1 MMPLTSR
8 TGTGH
13 RKALTTARAK
23 HHAVADMS
31 TSYTPER
38 VSLAEALIA
47 GGETRSLELG
57 QGVLGRTPEVFRQQ
71 FGDKPA
77 LPVADT
83 NTFAAAGQAVVEAF
97 RRAGQPCREPF
108 VFTDPKLYAEHEYV
122 AALEAAL
129 QGHDA
134 IPVAVG
140 SGTINDLTKL
150 AAHRTGRRY
159 LAVATAAS
167 MDGYTAFGAS
177 ITYQGSKQTF
187 SCPAPLAVV
196 ADLDVICAAPEG
208 MNASGYAD
216 LLAKTAA
223 GADWLVADALGVEAI
238 DRKAW
243 NIVQGGLREAVADP
257 AGVRSGSREATRRLT
272 EGLMLSGLSMQWT
285 KTSRPAS
292 GAEHQFSHLWDM
304 QHHVHKGQT
313 PAHGFK
319 VGIGTLAVTAL
330 YEYLLGKK
338 LEETEVEDCSARW
351 PNNAAR
357 EASVRALFSQADLTR
372 VALQES
378 QAKWIEAA
386 DLRRQLDPAADG
398 LAGAERTPRPTA
410 YSLAGT
416 QGHAARSGGPGR
428 AGGDWDFAREAA
440 RELLAVLLS
449 ATPVHGAGPGGALR
463 PAGARPGT
471 PVWPRRTVAGCQVLT
486 SARLGLPRC
495 YSGGTPEEPR

>member
-1 MMPLTSR
+1 M
-8 TGTGH
+8 G
-13 RKALTTARAK
+13 
-23 HHAVADMS
+23 

-38 VSLAEALIA
+38 VSLADALLA

-77 LPVADT
+77 LLVADT
-83 NTFAAAGQAVVEAF
+83 NTFAVAGQAVLEAF
-97 RRAGQPCREPF
+97 RCAGQRCREPF
-108 VFTDPKLYAEHEYV
+108 VFTDPKLYAEHKYV
-122 AALEAAL
+122 VALEAAL
-129 QGHDA
+129 QEHEA
-134 IPVAVG
+134 ISVAVG

-150 AAHRTGRRY
+150 ASHRTGRRY
-159 LAVATAAS
+159 LAVGTAAS

-243 NIVQGGLREAVADP
+243 NIVQGGLREAVSDP
-257 AGVRSGSREATRRLT
+257 SGVRSGNPEATRRLT
-272 EGLMLSGLSMQWT
+272 EGLMLCGFAMQWT

-304 QHHVHKGQT
+304 QHHVHNGQT

-330 YEYLLGKK
+330 YEYLLNQR
-338 LEETEVEDCSARW
+338 LEDTDVEGCCARW
-351 PNNAAR
+351 SDSAAR
-357 EASVRALFSQADLTR
+357 EASVRGLFDQADVLR

-378 QAKWIEAA
+378 QAKWVEAA
-386 DLRRQLDPAADG
+386 DLRRQLG
-398 LAGAERTPRPTA
+398 LLRRVWPGLKERLVQQLVPLPELKGMLRAAGAPVEPEEIGISRERLRESYRQSYYLRRRFTA
-410 YSLAGT
+410 LDL
-416 QGHAARSGGPGR
+416 AARCG
-428 AGGDWDFAREAA
+428 
-440 RELLAVLLS
+440 LLEPALAHLFG
-449 ATPVHGAGPGGALR
+449 TAGPW
-463 PAGARPGT
+463 
-471 PVWPRRTVAGCQVLT
+471 PVAQ
-486 SARLGLPRC
+486 S
-495 YSGGTPEEPR
+495 

>member
-1 MMPLTSR
+1 M
-8 TGTGH
+8 G
-13 RKALTTARAK
+13 
-23 HHAVADMS
+23 
-31 TSYTPER
+31 TSYTPEK
-38 VSLAEALIA
+38 VPLAEALIA

-57 QGVLGRTPEVFRQQ
+57 QGVLGRTPEVFRQH

-83 NTFAAAGQAVVEAF
+83 NTFAVAGQAVVEAF

-108 VFTDPKLYAEHEYV
+108 VFTDPQLYAEHKYV

-129 QGHDA
+129 QENDA

-150 AAHRTGRRY
+150 AAHRAGRRY
-159 LAVATAAS
+159 LTVGTAAS

-330 YEYLLGKK
+330 YEYLLGQK
-338 LEETEVEDCSARW
+338 LEDPDVEDCCARW
-351 PNNAAR
+351 PDDAAR

-378 QAKWIEAA
+378 QAKWVEAA
-386 DLRRQLDPAADG
+386 GLRRQLTLLRTVWPVLKARLIQQLIPFQELKAM
-398 LAGAERTPRPTA
+398 LHTAGAPVEPEEIGISRARLRESFWQAYYLRRRFTA
-410 YSLAGT
+410 LDL
-416 QGHAARSGGPGR
+416 AARCG
-428 AGGDWDFAREAA
+428 
-440 RELLAVLLS
+440 
-449 ATPVHGAGPGGALR
+449 
-463 PAGARPGT
+463 
-471 PVWPRRTVAGCQVLT
+471 
-486 SARLGLPRC
+486 
-495 YSGGTPEEPR
+495 

>member
-1 MMPLTSR
+1 M
-8 TGTGH
+8 G
-13 RKALTTARAK
+13 
-23 HHAVADMS
+23 

-57 QGVLGRTPEVFRQQ
+57 QGVLGRTPEIFRQQ
-71 FGDKPA
+71 FDDKPA

-83 NTFAAAGQAVVEAF
+83 NTLAAAGQAVVAAF
-97 RRAGQPCREPF
+97 RRAGQPYREPF
-108 VFTDPKLYAEHEYV
+108 VFTDPKLYAEHNYV
-122 AALEAAL
+122 VALEAAL
-129 QGHDA
+129 QGDKV
-134 IPVAVG
+134 IPVAIG

-177 ITYQGSKQTF
+177 ITYEGSKQTF

-216 LLAKTAA
+216 LLAKSPA

-257 AGVRSGSREATRRLT
+257 AGVRTGSREATRRLT
-272 EGLMLSGLSMQWT
+272 EGLMLGGLSMQWT

-304 QHHVHKGQT
+304 QHHVHNCQT

-330 YEYLLGKK
+330 YEYLLGQR
-338 LEETEVEDCSARW
+338 LQDIDVEACCARW
-351 PNNAAR
+351 PDHAAR
-357 EASVRALFSQADLTR
+357 EASVRALFDQADLTK

-378 QAKWIEAA
+378 QAKWVAAA
-386 DLRRQLDPAADG
+386 DLRRQLTLLRKIWPDLKERLVRQLIPLRELKAMLGAAGAPVEPEEIGISRARLRESFWQSYYLRRRFTALDLAARCGLLEPG
-398 LAGAERTPRPTA
+398 LAH
-410 YSLAGT
+410 L
-416 QGHAARSGGPGR
+416 
-428 AGGDWDFAREAA
+428 F
-440 RELLAVLLS
+440 
-449 ATPVHGAGPGGALR
+449 GPGG
-463 PAGARPGT
+463 PW
-471 PVWPRRTVAGCQVLT
+471 PVAKV
-486 SARLGLPRC
+486 
-495 YSGGTPEEPR
+495 

>member
-1 MMPLTSR
+1 M
-8 TGTGH
+8 G
-13 RKALTTARAK
+13 
-23 HHAVADMS
+23 
-31 TSYTPER
+31 TSYTPEK
-38 VSLAEALIA
+38 VPLAEALIA

-57 QGVLGRTPEVFRQQ
+57 QGVLGRTPEVFRQH

-77 LPVADT
+77 LLVADT
-83 NTFAAAGQAVVEAF
+83 NTFVVAGQAVVEAF

-108 VFTDPKLYAEHEYV
+108 VFTDPQLYAEHKYV

-129 QGHDA
+129 QGNDA

-140 SGTINDLTKL
+140 AGTINDLTKL

-159 LAVATAAS
+159 LTVGTAAS

-257 AGVRSGSREATRRLT
+257 AGVRSRSREATRRLT

-330 YEYLLGKK
+330 YEYLLGQK
-338 LEETEVEDCSARW
+338 LENTDVEDCCVRW
-351 PNNAAR
+351 PDNAAR

-378 QAKWIEAA
+378 QAKWVEAA
-386 DLRRQLDPAADG
+386 GLRRQLTLLRTVWPVLKARLVQQLIPFQELKAM
-398 LAGAERTPRPTA
+398 LRTAGAPVEPEEIGISRARLRESFLQAYYLRRRFTA
-410 YSLAGT
+410 LDL
-416 QGHAARSGGPGR
+416 AARCGLLEPALTHLFGP
-428 AGGDWDFAREAA
+428 
-440 RELLAVLLS
+440 
-449 ATPVHGAGPGGALR
+449 AGPW
-463 PAGARPGT
+463 
-471 PVWPRRTVAGCQVLT
+471 PVAK
-486 SARLGLPRC
+486 A
-495 YSGGTPEEPR
+495 

>member
-1 MMPLTSR
+1 M
-8 TGTGH
+8 G
-13 RKALTTARAK
+13 
-23 HHAVADMS
+23 

-47 GGETRSLELG
+47 GEEARSLELG
-57 QGVLGRTPEVFRQQ
+57 QGVLERTPEIFRQY
-71 FGDKPA
+71 FGKKA
-77 LPVADT
+77 AVLVADT

-97 RRAGQPCREPF
+97 HRGGQSCREPF
-108 VFTDPKLYAEHEYV
+108 IFTDPKLYAEDKYV

-150 AAHRTGRRY
+150 AAHRTGRQY

-177 ITYQGSKQTF
+177 ITHQGSKQHL

-208 MNASGYAD
+208 MNAAGYAD
-216 LLAKTAA
+216 LLAKIPA
-223 GADWLVADALGVEAI
+223 GADWIVADALGVEAI
-238 DRKAW
+238 DRRAW
-243 NIVQGGLREAVADP
+243 NIVQGGLREAVSDP
-257 AGVRSGSREATRRLT
+257 AGVRAGSREATRRLT
-272 EGLMLSGLSMQWT
+272 EGLMLGGYAMQSAQS
-285 KTSRPAS
+285 SRPAS

-304 QHHVHKGQT
+304 QHHIHNGQT

-330 YEYLLGKK
+330 YEFLLGKK
-338 LEETEVEDCSARW
+338 LEDRDVEACCARW
-351 PNNAAR
+351 PDNAAR
-357 EASVRALFSQADLTR
+357 EARVRALFNEPDLLR

-386 DLRRQLDPAADG
+386 DLRKQLTLLRKVWPGLKECVLQQLIPFRELKAMLRAAGAPVEPEEIGISRARLREAYRQSYYLRRRFTVLD
-398 LAGAERTPRPTA
+398 LAGRC
-410 YSLAGT
+410 G
-416 QGHAARSGGPGR
+416 
-428 AGGDWDFAREAA
+428 
-440 RELLAVLLS
+440 LLE
-449 ATPVHGAGPGGALR
+449 PALEHVFG
-463 PAGARPGT
+463 PAGAW
-471 PVWPRRTVAGCQVLT
+471 PVAK
-486 SARLGLPRC
+486 A
-495 YSGGTPEEPR
+495 